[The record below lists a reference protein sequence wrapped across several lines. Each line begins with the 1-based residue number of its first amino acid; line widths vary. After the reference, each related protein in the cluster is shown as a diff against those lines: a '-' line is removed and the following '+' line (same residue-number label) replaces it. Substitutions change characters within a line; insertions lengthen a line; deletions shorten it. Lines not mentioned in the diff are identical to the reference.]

1 MATIIMAIKVWRPRT
16 IDVVRVI
23 TYIVQKLAA
32 VSYFAITFS
41 IRTSKRNTLIAN
53 KIELN

>member
-1 MATIIMAIKVWRPRT
+1 MEILLKVLSH
-16 IDVVRVI
+16 
-23 TYIVQKLAA
+23 LAPAVYA

-53 KIELN
+53 KIKLNRNE